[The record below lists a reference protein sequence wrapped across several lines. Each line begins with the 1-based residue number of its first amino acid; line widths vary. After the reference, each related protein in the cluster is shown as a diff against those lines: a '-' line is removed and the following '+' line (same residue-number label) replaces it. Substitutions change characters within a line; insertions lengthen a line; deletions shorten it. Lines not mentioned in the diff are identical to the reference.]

1 MSNQVNIYNQ
11 FVRNYSIALIPLSL
25 FGIFLAK
32 DQFNIFYT
40 SYLIL
45 WGILVKNYWF
55 NFKLPSLAN
64 VNHQVRKINDKK
76 SYFKNI
82 TIIPIILVVLLI
94 GQLFTL
100 FLEVVL
106 TQIIEVDSFVTKTAI
121 SLVPTILTTVLVKII
136 TFIFDKT
143 IDPKINYIITIWTS
157 FTPLL
162 LTLFIYLPFGYK
174 LNFDGHL
181 LNIKNKVENSYFYKD
196 NMNIITND
204 FKINQLRFM
213 DQYKYFII
221 TNQLVALALENILPK
236 ILNKDLKYIEP
247 LDLSLGYLRYIMNF
261 GFVVVFSNIWSI
273 SPIISLLFTLINLYI
288 DQYKIKKGKVTN
300 NYNNEFN
307 VLVKTMYQ
315 IMNLFTVLS
324 SLVQPALIVMY
335 RYSSIPDVGLT
346 LNNSDNWFKSS
357 PVNFDYSLVIAIAF
371 SIEHLC
377 FGLDKII
384 KKLCI
389 TKLFKESNTKP
400 TEVEQDVDK
409 NEQKNDTAKSTSFEP
424 KQTETKTVV
433 ETVPAAEK
441 DTPKP
446 IPDVAKDPKITE
458 PTAEVASKIK
468 SIKTIKHENIIPG
481 DILADV
487 TGEDSDLS
495 NGATLPDLLPI
506 SKSSIKEKELVTEKP
521 AKIPSTVESQSPSL
535 IKTDAS
541 HKHPVLNNYVPETSP
556 SLAADAAL
564 KQPIQ
569 GVVKEI
575 KDISKTLGDK
585 HEVQKGKNVITTAVK
600 RVEPSKSLKKRISS
614 ESVVSKLKDKKK
626 KKKIF
631 GLKI

>member
-221 TNQLVALALENILPK
+221 TNQLVALALESILPK

-389 TKLFKESNTKP
+389 TKLFKKSNTKP

-569 GVVKEI
+569 GVVKET

-585 HEVQKGKNVITTAVK
+585 NEVQKGKNVITTAVK

>member
-389 TKLFKESNTKP
+389 TKLFKKSNTKP

-458 PTAEVASKIK
+458 PTAEVASEIK

-569 GVVKEI
+569 GVVKET

-585 HEVQKGKNVITTAVK
+585 NEVQKGKNVITTAVK